1 MLPVIDSCDIRL
13 IVAEAGGVLSVER
26 SFGFERVWPENRR
39 NKFQIVK
46 KANFNIEFDIF
57 SRDFTFRSLYKFKNF
72 LKCET

>member
-1 MLPVIDSCDIRL
+1 MLPVIDSCDILL

-57 SRDFTFRSLYKFKNF
+57 SKEILLLGVYISLKIF
-72 LKCET
+72 